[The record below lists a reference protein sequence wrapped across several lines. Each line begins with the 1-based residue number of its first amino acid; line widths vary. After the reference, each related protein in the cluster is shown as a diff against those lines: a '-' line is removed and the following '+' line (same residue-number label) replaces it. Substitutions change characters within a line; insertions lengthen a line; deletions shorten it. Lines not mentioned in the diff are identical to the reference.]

1 MGDILPAAPRRFT
14 ENLYLQQ
21 LAEFATMFRDARTI
35 PQTPLQMRLYRG
47 FLACF
52 GPGLQPQLPEQIA
65 LRMAAA
71 DLLQA
76 LQRRR

>member
-1 MGDILPAAPRRFT
+1 
-14 ENLYLQQ
+14 
-21 LAEFATMFRDARTI
+21 MFRDTRPI
-35 PQTPLQMRLYRG
+35 LQTPLQMRLYRG
-47 FLACF
+47 FLAGF
-52 GPGLQPQLPEQIA
+52 GTGLQPELPEQIA